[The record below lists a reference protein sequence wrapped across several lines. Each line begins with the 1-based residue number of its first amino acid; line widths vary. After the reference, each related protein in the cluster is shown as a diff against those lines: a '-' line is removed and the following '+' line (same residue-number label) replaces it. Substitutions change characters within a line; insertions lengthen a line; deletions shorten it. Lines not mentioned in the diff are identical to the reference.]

1 MRQRACLVSFC
12 RIGSVFLCP
21 YIMRAC
27 SLDTERPVLLHQ
39 PAMVYFS
46 ASLSALMGSSA
57 ALMST
62 RQRNVCVEEIDS
74 MRERVSLRGME
85 RAAHIGLWTQRR
97 PHPQERGAH
106 FVPHSCCVLWE
117 KPLLRLSHTHPLQ
130 LLHLRDT
137 DPAPPLAFSFCLF
150 LIPDS
155 VSLLSLFMSDSEP
168 LLDFCLNKAMNM
180 ECRSLDCFNWT
191 RAHIS

>member
-74 MRERVSLRGME
+74 MRERVSLRGWKEPHTLACE
-85 RAAHIGLWTQRR
+85 RSGDPILRREGLILFHILA
-97 PHPQERGAH
+97 ERCERNLCS
-106 FVPHSCCVLWE
+106 V
-117 KPLLRLSHTHPLQ
+117 SHTHIHCNYSTCVTQILPKSS
-130 LLHLRDT
+130 RT
-137 DPAPPLAFSFCLF
+137 APPLAFSFCLV

-180 ECRSLDCFNWT
+180 ECRSLDCF
-191 RAHIS
+191 